1 MNRRGAGPTAV
12 FGVGPENAVI
22 LMSNDTP
29 DKPDED
35 EDWMKYA
42 NAGFGETDYSLW
54 DDQPAEQDEA
64 EEEPDFDLNST
75 PNQLG
80 THMEEIPRAPSPA
93 GHKHLVRIG
102 TCDHCL
108 GRLGGKK
115 RYEQTIAESG
125 AEIRASVVQ
134 RDSHLENARTEIPLC
149 PFCENLYEEADLLAD
164 IIHDAIQPYEAT
176 RLQLGARIPKDQ
188 IAAEEE
194 LRKRLGAGGSDAL
207 KSGLVT
213 EIARNLNDRL
223 NGKKL
228 VNDKPQILALIDVL
242 TLTVELD
249 IRAHYLYGRYQ
260 KLERGIPQTRWPCR
274 ACKGRGCE
282 KCEGTGLQYKK
293 SVQDL
298 IGNPLLGL
306 FEAKEHAFHGMG
318 REDIDVRC
326 LGQGRPFV
334 IEMKE
339 PKIRTVDL
347 DAAMKSINELAE
359 GSIKITGL
367 RSSNRSEVVRV
378 KDTPAEKSYTIR
390 FRVMPLSEAEHAVLT
405 APVDLTHVDVQDRGG
420 KGRKNP
426 KRRNRRGDRKNDHKK
441 PLPAVIEVVEGPS
454 EEELKALK
462 KAELVE
468 KAEALGLSKSGT
480 KGDLIERIMNAG
492 PPAPVMFD
500 LPEADFIKETIDKLA
515 GVKLFQRT
523 PERVAHRR
531 ADLIRKRTV
540 FETSKPIIETMP
552 DGVLEVEFTLR
563 CESGT
568 YVKETVHGDGG
579 RTQPSLSSL
588 IKAKCDVMWLDVG
601 DIHAD

>member
-1 MNRRGAGPTAV
+1 MNRRGAGPFAV

-29 DKPDED
+29 EKPDED

-54 DDQPAEQDEA
+54 DDQPTEQEEE

-125 AEIRASVVQ
+125 VEIRASVVQ

-164 IIHDAIQPYEAT
+164 IIHDSIQPYEAT

-223 NGKKL
+223 DGKKL

-347 DAAMKSINELAE
+347 DAAMNSINELAE

-500 LPEADFIKETIDKLA
+500 LPEADFIKKTIDKLA